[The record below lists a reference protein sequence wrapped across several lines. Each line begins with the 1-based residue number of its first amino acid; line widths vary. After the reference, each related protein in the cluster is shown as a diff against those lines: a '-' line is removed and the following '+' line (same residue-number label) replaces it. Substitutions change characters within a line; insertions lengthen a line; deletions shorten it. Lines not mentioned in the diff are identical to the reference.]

1 MCLFQIWFPQCV
13 CPEFA
18 NIFEDFYIDVHGRYL
33 PTGVF
38 YLLIFP
44 RVEIRMAIQNGFK
57 IYFQSLVF
65 CSLNVINQGD
75 IGFLL
80 VCGSFRNF
88 YWFVFPE
95 FAGFVIKFGEF
106 AVIITS
112 NMSSLF
118 FFLLLN
124 TNWLHL

>member
-1 MCLFQIWFPQCV
+1 MNAQNLLTFLRIFTLTSMGDICPQVFFICLFVFP
-13 CPEFA
+13 
-18 NIFEDFYIDVHGRYL
+18 G
-33 PTGVF
+33 
-38 YLLIFP
+38 
-44 RVEIRMAIQNGFK
+44 VEIRMAIQNGFK
-57 IYFQSLVF
+57 IYFLSLVF

-75 IGFLL
+75 VGFLL

-106 AVIITS
+106 AGIITS

-118 FFLLLN
+118 FFLLLLN